1 MVLLI
6 SESEVRG
13 IIPLTEMEKVI
24 GIMEET
30 FCEHGR
36 CALQMPAKTYLDFP
50 EHGGDLRIMP
60 SYIPKFRV
68 AGTKIVNVH
77 PGNPAKKMP
86 TVMATIMLNDP
97 VTGAPIAIMGGT
109 HITRMRTGAA
119 AGLATK
125 LLSRKDSRTFGIVG
139 AGGQSVFQVL
149 AVSSVRDISEF
160 RIYDLSDECVSRL
173 IGELAGFGIEA
184 EKSGLMHTVF
194 SDILTTITPVRE
206 PIVKAQWL
214 KDGMHINA
222 MGADAEGKQELESDV
237 LKKAKVIIDE
247 WEQASHAGEINVP
260 FRKGLI
266 TRNDIHATLGEIVTG
281 KRAGRTGNEI
291 TVFDSTGLSIQDVA
305 LAHHV
310 YTVAKKTGAGEEF
323 SFFS

>member
-6 SESEVRG
+6 KESEVRE
-13 IIPLTEMEKVI
+13 IIPLADMKKVI

-36 CALQMPAKTYLDFP
+36 CAFQMPAKTYLDFP

-60 SYIPKFRV
+60 SYINKFNM

-77 PGNPAKKMP
+77 PGNPAKDMP

-97 VTGAPIAIMGGT
+97 ATGEPVAVMGGT

-125 LLSRKDSRTFGIVG
+125 LLSRKDSISFGIVG
-139 AGGQSVFQVL
+139 AGGQSSFQTL

-160 RIYDLSDECVSRL
+160 RVCDTNDGSVSRL
-173 IGELAGFGIEA
+173 IGELAGFGIVA
-184 EKSGLMHTVF
+184 EKSGLQQAVY

-222 MGADAEGKQELESDV
+222 MGADAEGKQELETAV
-237 LKKAKVIIDE
+237 LKKAKVVIDE

-260 FRKGLI
+260 FKKGLI

-281 KRAGRTGNEI
+281 KKAGRTGNEI
-291 TVFDSTGLSIQDVA
+291 TIFDSTGLSIQDVA

-310 YTVAKKTGAGEEF
+310 YNVARKTGAGQEF
-323 SFFS
+323 SIFS